1 MLLVGLVLTVG
12 AHPFT
17 PAFPG
22 AYREGVIT
30 LRTVDDADQILD
42 AGVSGMRCVCIGGG
56 LLGLETAAAL
66 SRRGVHVTLLEGHG
80 WLLPRQ
86 LNEMA
91 GGLLAEVVRQA
102 GIELRNKARTREILG
117 DERVRGVQLEDET
130 VLPADMVVIAT
141 GVRANS
147 YLARMVGLEVN
158 RGIVVD
164 NLLRTSHPDIL
175 AAGDVAEHRGV
186 VYGTWAP
193 AQYQGSIAGMNA
205 LGAHVEF
212 GGIPRSN
219 ALKVLQVEL
228 FSIGQ
233 VEPEDASF
241 YTIEQE
247 ENGCYIRFVFRDSH
261 LAGTILLGDATMAPQ
276 VKRAIE
282 NHVDFSLLL
291 RSRFTAADT
300 VRFIQDNVP

>member
-1 MLLVGLVLTVG
+1 M
-12 AHPFT
+12 
-17 PAFPG
+17 
-22 AYREGVIT
+22 RT
-30 LRTVDDADQILD
+30 LDYADQILGT
-42 AGVSGMRCVCIGGG
+42 GVSGMRCVCVGGG

-66 SRRGVHVTLLEGHG
+66 ARRDLHVTLLEGHG

-86 LNEMA
+86 LNATA

-102 GIELRNKARTREILG
+102 GIELRNKARTKEILG

-130 VLPADMVVIAT
+130 VLPADLVVIAT
-141 GVRANS
+141 GVRSNS
-147 YLARMVGLEVN
+147 YLARMAGLEVD

-164 NLLRTSHPDIL
+164 NLLRTSHPAIL

-241 YTIEQE
+241 DTIEQE
-247 ENGCYIRFVFRDSH
+247 ENSGYVRFVFRDSH
-261 LAGTILLGDATMAPQ
+261 LVGSILLGDAMMAPQ

-291 RSRFTAADT
+291 RSHPTAADA
-300 VRFIQDNVP
+300 VRFIQDNIP